1 MPNPL
6 LDTSSLPRFGEILP
20 AHVVP
25 AVSELIAAHRQKL
38 DELLDSAD
46 DPDFSSLIA
55 PLEAMEHELSRVWS
69 PVSHLQ
75 AVLGSREWRDAYNE
89 ALPLLTEY
97 ATELSHNVRLQR
109 AHTGNGAIREQPA
122 SGRSGKRVGG
132 ATGRE
137 WTCHCGGSRRHPTSE
152 GTTDEHR

>member
-109 AHTGNGAIREQPA
+109 AYAAVEAGLGNGADDARK
-122 SGRSGKRVGG
+122 SVV
-132 ATGRE
+132 
-137 WTCHCGGSRRHPTSE
+137 RHALRDFRLAGVE
-152 GTTDEHR
+152 